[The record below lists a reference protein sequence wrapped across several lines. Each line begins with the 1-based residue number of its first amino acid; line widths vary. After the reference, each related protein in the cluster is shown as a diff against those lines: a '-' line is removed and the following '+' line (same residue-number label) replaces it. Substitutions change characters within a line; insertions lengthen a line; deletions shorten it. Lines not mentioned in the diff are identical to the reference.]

1 MSITAKLARAFS
13 GLTVRYKLMVLHN
26 LFFLVLAS
34 AVWFTLI
41 PQLDR
46 YAADNR
52 RRELEMVRQVFAVSG
67 QLPAESLRSLY
78 DYREGTAA
86 ELAIPAAT
94 VRALE
99 VQPGQFLSEPG
110 RPGRLYAK
118 DPAGLYRRLLLP
130 GDSMVGRAKVT
141 LLAALAAVYC
151 LAVLVLELWLLR
163 TYIHRPLRVLLDAD
177 EASRRGDTQ
186 RELIDPAFIRTDE
199 LGRLMTSRNSTVRQL
214 RQHEQDLRCALAEL
228 QQVAQDLREKNRL
241 LETAKD
247 NLAAQDRLASL
258 GLLSASVAH
267 EMNTPL
273 AVLRGSLEKLLE
285 SEPPPLECE
294 RLERMLRVARRLQT
308 ISESLLDFSREREQS
323 IESVSIRP
331 LIQDAWSLVAI
342 DEKAAGVHFRNEAGA
357 AHAILGN
364 AHRLEQLFVNL
375 LRNALYAVGPG
386 GEIRVCSQQ
395 RTLDGRDW
403 LVIAVEDNGS
413 GIPPGVLPHIF
424 EAFVTTRLDARGT
437 GLGLTVAEGIVH
449 QHGGAITADNRAE
462 GGARL
467 EVRLPAGL
475 ELPVAGTSAAGAAL
489 PPRKGGA

>member
-1 MSITAKLARAFS
+1 
-13 GLTVRYKLMVLHN
+13 
-26 LFFLVLAS
+26 
-34 AVWFTLI
+34 
-41 PQLDR
+41 
-46 YAADNR
+46 
-52 RRELEMVRQVFAVSG
+52 LEA
-67 QLPAESLRSLY
+67 
-78 DYREGTAA
+78 
-86 ELAIPAAT
+86 
-94 VRALE
+94 
-99 VQPGQFLSEPG
+99 QPGRLLSEPG

-118 DPAGLYRRLLLP
+118 DPAGLYRRLQLP
-130 GDSMVGRAKVT
+130 GDSIVGRAKIT
-141 LLAALAAVYC
+141 LLAVLAVVYC

-163 TYIHRPLRVLLDAD
+163 TYIHRPLRALLDAD

-186 RELIDPAFIRTDE
+186 RELIDPAFIPSDE
-199 LGRLMTSRNSTVRQL
+199 LGRLMSSRNSTVRQL
-214 RQHEQDLRCALAEL
+214 RQHEQDLRCALREL
-228 QQVAQDLREKNRL
+228 QEVAQDLIEKNRL

-285 SEPPPLECE
+285 SDEPPQARE

-331 LIQDAWSLVAI
+331 LIEDAWGLVAI
-342 DEKAAGVHFRNEAGA
+342 DEKAAGVHFTNETGSP
-357 AHAILGN
+357 HAILGN

-375 LRNALYAVGPG
+375 LRNALYAVGPSG
-386 GEIRVCSQQ
+386 DIQVRSEQQ
-395 RTLDGRDW
+395 TLDGRDW
-403 LVIAVEDNGS
+403 LVIAVEDSGA
-413 GIPPGVLPHIF
+413 GIPPGVLPRVF

-437 GLGLTVAEGIVH
+437 GLGLTVAEGIAH
-449 QHGGAITADNRAE
+449 QHGGGITASNRPE

-475 ELPVAGTSAAGAAL
+475 EQPVAGAPAAGAAL
-489 PPRKGGA
+489 PPREGMA